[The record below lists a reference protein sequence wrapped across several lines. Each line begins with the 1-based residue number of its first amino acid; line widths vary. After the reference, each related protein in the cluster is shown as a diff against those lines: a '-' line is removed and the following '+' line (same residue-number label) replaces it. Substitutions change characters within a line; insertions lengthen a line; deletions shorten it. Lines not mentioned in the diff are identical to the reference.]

1 MKYFARSL
9 VCVGMV
15 LFLAC
20 RSELPK
26 ITRVQVNPQNAKVE
40 SPGGHVAFTAVGMF
54 QDDRSRNVTAADGI
68 DWSTS
73 DRAIASID
81 GKTGQATCNTSG
93 IVAVTVRVPEGVRLA
108 MNEAPQHTSNDV
120 TGMTNLLC
128 LGGPEDR

>member
-1 MKYFARSL
+1 MKYPVRLL
-9 VCVGMV
+9 VCAGIV
-15 LFLAC
+15 LPLAC

-26 ITRVQVNPQNAKVE
+26 ITRVQVNPQNAQVE
-40 SPGGHVAFTAVGMF
+40 SPAGHVAFTAVGVF
-54 QDDRSRNVTAADGI
+54 EKGRTRNLTAADGI

-81 GKTGQATCNTSG
+81 GKTGQATCNTPG
-93 IVAVTVRVPEGVRLA
+93 AVAVEVRVPEGVRLA

-128 LGGPEDR
+128 VGGPQD